1 MQGGGTQGSR
11 ELVGVLGGWLGCTGV
26 GQGTGGLAEV
36 PVAQSAG
43 GVWMG
48 CRGFRQ
54 GTGPWQGYTGNSWD
68 TREPVGVQRDQAGLK
83 GTAWVVE
90 GLAEGQ
96 VLLLR
101 FRATRHSTGALVGVQ
116 QGLLGS
122 RGCRQGAAGLT
133 GMQVGQAGFKRAG
146 WGADGLAGVREL
158 GVQVT

>member
-1 MQGGGTQGSR
+1 M
-11 ELVGVLGGWLGCTGV
+11 E
-26 GQGTGGLAEV
+26 
-36 PVAQSAG
+36 
-43 GVWMG
+43 

-54 GTGPWQGYTGNSWD
+54 VQGLGRGTVGTG
-68 TREPVGVQRDQAGLK
+68 EPVGVQRDQAGLK
-83 GTAWVVE
+83 GTAWVAE

-133 GMQVGQAGFKRAG
+133 GMQVGQAGFKKAG